1 MVPGVGV
8 QIGAGAAFAHQGAVT
23 AALALDG
30 VVALELVLEARH
42 GGAVDGAQMTIVG
55 NIVHDLHGMLVQ
67 LAQVIPLAVDIGLV
81 TPVAKSG
88 QIVVGLAAFGI
99 EPDPDG
105 SVLLDNLPALDRSR
119 GWNGSVVI
127 GDVVAL
133 AVRAEAPAVV
143 GAADA
148 VAFHIAAAAVDH
160 HIAGGIGRCQ
170 MGLHMGAVSVQQHDL
185 AAFAATVQREI
196 LAEEAH
202 GHGLVGVERLGL
214 GNHEPA
220 TWVGEFTEAVV
231 LRGCHCRGLRI

>member
-8 QIGAGAAFAHQGAVT
+8 QISAIAHQRAVT

-30 VVALELVLEARH
+30 VVAFEFVFEARN
-42 GGAVDGAQMTIVG
+42 GRAVDRAQVTVVG
-55 NIVHDLHGMLVQ
+55 NVVDDFLWVLIE
-67 LAQVIPLAVDIGLV
+67 LAQVVPLAVHIGLV
-81 TPVAKSG
+81 VPVAEVR
-88 QIVVGLAAFGI
+88 QQELGLAAFGV

-105 SVLLDNLPALDRSR
+105 AVLLDHLPALDRSSSR
-119 GWNGSVVI
+119 DGTVVI

-133 AVRAEAPAVV
+133 AIRAEAPAMI
-143 GAADA
+143 GAANA
-148 VAFHIAAAAVDH
+148 VAFHIAAASVDH
-160 HIAGGIGRCQ
+160 HIAGGVGRCQ

-202 GHGLVGVERLGL
+202 SHRLVGVERPGL

-220 TWVGEFTEAVV
+220 TRVGEFTEAVV